1 MANDEPVARVTSG
14 RVWEE
19 FCEALKAAGQVI
31 LRPEAPDTELD
42 RAEGWRYLTRLT
54 RVGLEMMLEYAD
66 VDFPVFYQASH
77 TTAKIG
83 ADNPDNIYLNATIA
97 ADRTYR
103 VHGQRGS
110 VPYLSLGTKANRYST
125 DGTMAST
132 GEIDARQMHFTADGR
147 FEVIVSRN
155 RRDGDWLPMAE
166 DSSMLIVRQT
176 FLDRAREVPALVSI
190 ECVDG
195 PATPQPLD
203 ARKLAT
209 ALGSTAAFVHGTA
222 RTFANWS
229 QLFQRTPNAFAEI
242 DQAFYNRAG
251 GDPNIHYLHGYWT
264 LGREQALVIET
275 PVPECEIWN
284 FQLDNYWMES
294 LDYRYLPIHVNSHTA
309 RYEPDGS
316 LKLVIAAEN
325 PGVGNYLATAGHT
338 SGTMLLRWTRAKS
351 HPIPKC
357 RVVPLASLR
366 TAR

>member
-1 MANDEPVARVTSG
+1 MAKDDTLARVTSG

-42 RAEGWRYLTRLT
+42 RAEGWRYLTRLM
-54 RVGLEMMLEYAD
+54 RVGLEMMLEHAD

-97 ADRTYR
+97 PDRAYR
-103 VHGQRGS
+103 VRGRRNG
-110 VPYLSLGTKANRYST
+110 VPYLSFGTKANRYAT

-132 GEIDARQMHFTADGR
+132 GELDAPQMHFTADGG
-147 FEVIVSRN
+147 FEVIVSRQ
-155 RRDGDWLPMAE
+155 RRAGDWLPME
-166 DSSMLIVRQT
+166 DDSSMLIVRQT
-176 FLDRAREVPALVSI
+176 FLDRAKEKPAEVSI
-190 ECVDG
+190 ECIDR
-195 PATPQPLD
+195 PAVPRPLD
-203 ARKLAT
+203 AGKLAS
-209 ALGSTAAFVHGTA
+209 ALGSTAALVHGTA

-229 QLFQRTPNAFAEI
+229 QMFQRTPNAFADI
-242 DQAFYNRAG
+242 DQAFYQRAG
-251 GDPNIHYLHGYWT
+251 GDPNIYYLHGYWT

-294 LDYRYLPIHVNSHTA
+294 LDYRYLPVHVNSHTA

-316 LKLVIAAEN
+316 LIIVIAAEDA
-325 PGVGNYLATAGHT
+325 GVGNHLATAGHT
-338 SGTMLLRWTRAKS
+338 SGTMLLRWTRATT

-357 RVVPLASLR
+357 RVVSLAALR
-366 TAR
+366 AR

>member
-1 MANDEPVARVTSG
+1 M
-14 RVWEE
+14 
-19 FCEALKAAGQVI
+19 
-31 LRPEAPDTELD
+31 
-42 RAEGWRYLTRLT
+42 
-54 RVGLEMMLEYAD
+54 
-66 VDFPVFYQASH
+66 
-77 TTAKIG
+77 
-83 ADNPDNIYLNATIA
+83 
-97 ADRTYR
+97 
-103 VHGQRGS
+103 
-110 VPYLSLGTKANRYST
+110 
-125 DGTMAST
+125 
-132 GEIDARQMHFTADGR
+132 
-147 FEVIVSRN
+147 
-155 RRDGDWLPMAE
+155 
-166 DSSMLIVRQT
+166 
-176 FLDRAREVPALVSI
+176 
-190 ECVDG
+190 
-195 PATPQPLD
+195 
-203 ARKLAT
+203 
-209 ALGSTAAFVHGTA
+209 
-222 RTFANWS
+222 
-229 QLFQRTPNAFAEI
+229 FQRAPNAFAEI

-316 LKLVIAAEN
+316 LKLVIAADN

>member
-1 MANDEPVARVTSG
+1 MAKDDTALARVSSG

-54 RVGLEMMLEYAD
+54 RVGLEMMLEHAD
-66 VDFPVFYQASH
+66 VDFPVFYAASH
-77 TTAKIG
+77 PTAKIG

-97 ADRTYR
+97 PDRTYR
-103 VHGQRGS
+103 VRGRRNG
-110 VPYLSLGTKANRYST
+110 VPYLSFGTKANRYAT

-132 GEIDARQMHFTADGR
+132 GELDAKQMHFTADGG
-147 FEVIVSRN
+147 FEVIVSRQ
-155 RRDGDWLPMAE
+155 RRDGDWLPMA
-166 DSSMLIVRQT
+166 DDTAMLLVRQT
-176 FLDRAREVPALVSI
+176 FLDRPNEKPAEVTI
-190 ECVDG
+190 ECIDRPSV
-195 PATPQPLD
+195 PRPLD
-203 ARKLAT
+203 ALKLAT
-209 ALGSTAAFVHGTA
+209 ALDRTAGFVHGTA
-222 RTFANWS
+222 RTFANWA
-229 QLFQRTPNAFAEI
+229 QMFQRTPNAFADI
-242 DQAFYNRAG
+242 DQAFYQRAG

-264 LGREQALVIET
+264 IGADQALVIET

-284 FQLDNYWMES
+284 FQVDNYWMES
-294 LDYRYLPIHVNSHTA
+294 LDYRYLPVHVNSHTA

-316 LKLVIAAEN
+316 IRLVIAAEDV
-325 PGVGNYLATAGHT
+325 GVGNHLTTAGHT

-366 TAR
+366 SR